1 MLDFTRYLTRSE
13 YSERPDSEEG
23 SKAYSAWKES
33 KQRHEAEVKQNVTKF
48 IEDALTDLEII
59 DHPKAYEAFDIAFQ
73 EKWISSGYAGVYHLL
88 SDIAKLLKD

>member
-1 MLDFTRYLTRSE
+1 MLDFTRYIARSE
-13 YSERPDSEEG
+13 YSERPDGEEG
-23 SKAYSAWKES
+23 SKAYSAWRES
-33 KQRHEAEVKQNVTKF
+33 KAKYEAEVRANVTQF

-73 EKWISSGYAGVYHLL
+73 EKWISSGYSGVYHLL